1 MLDRYD
7 RKISDRYK
15 MIDYQDQDNQKE
27 IIVLSNYFLN
37 TTVPTIL
44 GTWYSY
50 LANIFPFPF
59 AYSYNANI
67 WINITKSFFS
77 FQDSLVS
84 YFSAVAAP
92 EKEARFAIFVVVTH
106 ENSKYYNKRIKHQI
120 NHIL

>member
-1 MLDRYD
+1 
-7 RKISDRYK
+7 

-44 GTWYSY
+44 GTRYSY
-50 LANIFPFPF
+50 LANRFLFLI
-59 AYSYNANI
+59 ANNYYNANLF
-67 WINITKSFFS
+67 INITKSFII

-92 EKEARFAIFVVVTH
+92 EKEARFAIFAVVTH
-106 ENSKYYNKRIKHQI
+106 EN
-120 NHIL
+120 